1 MRCEVRLYGIIQG
14 MFQKVVLEF
23 ALAVVASAGMGVLLA
38 ASAPAP
44 QTDGEVWNE
53 GVEYFRN
60 NDVTNALRVLRPL
73 MLSKTHGARAAEV
86 VAKLE
91 NDRGKL
97 EEAAGAAQIALRSA
111 PDDAKANRNF
121 TRATDGLPQMRETKR
136 INAILQAAQGKDP
149 GSMLLAATKDARQLM
164 TESGAY
170 RTNAPARAVALA
182 DALSKRA
189 ERLAD
194 TWIPVRE
201 VIAQSVTNEEQ
212 AATIVQQIEQT
223 QAKTKTAAKDLGD
236 LGDGAYATISDVEHD
251 FTRFLKMTIMPPAA
265 MDEDLVAQSNAWMDV
280 EDFNGRKWQQDA
292 LDYTRAFRAKFPAWA
307 QAYEQQ
313 AQSDT
318 NKPPFTKEAQDKI
331 SALATELEKLQI
343 ECASKSL
350 PPNQEKALGL
360 INQIRELLPKDNNQ
374 NGQGQ
379 NNQQNQQNQDQDK
392 NQDQNQQQQQD
403 QQKQDEPDQKQDQD
417 PNQQQ
422 DQDKKNG
429 EEQQEDEQEEDQE
442 LEATL
447 KKAQERNDEHE
458 AEKKARMRKAPLPPN
473 ERDW

>member
-1 MRCEVRLYGIIQG
+1 M
-14 MFQKVVLEF
+14 
-23 ALAVVASAGMGVLLA
+23 
-38 ASAPAP
+38 
-44 QTDGEVWNE
+44 TDGEVWNE

-73 MLSKTHGARAAEV
+73 MLSKSHGARAAEV

-91 NDRGKL
+91 YDRGNL
-97 EEAAGAAQIALRSA
+97 EEAAGAAQIALRA
-111 PDDAKANRNF
+111 NPADAKANRNF
-121 TRATDGLPQMRETKR
+121 TRATDGLPQLRETKR
-136 INAILQAAQGKDP
+136 INAILQASQGQDP
-149 GSMLLAATKDARQLM
+149 GSMMLAATKDARQLM
-164 TESGAY
+164 VEAGGY

-182 DALSKRA
+182 DALAKRA
-189 ERLAD
+189 EKLAD

-212 AATIVQQIEQT
+212 AATILAQIEQA
-223 QAKTKTAAKDLGD
+223 QAKTKSAAKELGD
-236 LGDGAYATISDVEHD
+236 LGDDAYAAMSDVEHD
-251 FTRFLKMTIMPPAA
+251 FTRFLKLTVLPPAA
-265 MDEDLVAQSNAWMDV
+265 IGEDLAAQSNAWLDV

-292 LDYTRAFRAKFPAWA
+292 LDYTRAFRARFPAWA

-318 NKPPFTKEAQDKI
+318 NKPPFTKEQQDRI

-343 ECASKSL
+343 ECVSKSL
-350 PPNQEKALGL
+350 PPNQEKAIGI
-360 INQIRELLPKDNNQ
+360 INEIRELLPKDSS
-374 NGQGQ
+374 GGGGQ
-379 NNQQNQQNQDQDK
+379 NSQQNQQQNQDRQ
-392 NQDQNQQQQQD
+392 QNQQDQEQQTNDNKNDQQQD
-403 QQKQDEPDQKQDQD
+403 QQTDQRQEQD
-417 PNQQQ
+417 P
-422 DQDKKNG
+422 
-429 EEQQEDEQEEDQE
+429 EENTSEEDSSADSQEDDSQEDQE

>member
-1 MRCEVRLYGIIQG
+1 
-14 MFQKVVLEF
+14 MFPKVVLEF
-23 ALAVVASAGMGVLLA
+23 VLAAVVSAGTGVLLA
-38 ASAPAP
+38 DPASAP

-91 NDRGKL
+91 YDRGNL
-97 EEAAGAAQIALRSA
+97 EEAAGAAQIALRAA

-121 TRATDGLPQMRETKR
+121 TRATDGLPQVRETKR

-164 TESGAY
+164 AEAGAY
-170 RTNAPARAVALA
+170 RTNAPARAVAMA

-212 AATIVQQIEQT
+212 AATIVQQIEQA
-223 QAKTKTAAKDLGD
+223 QAKTKSAAKDLGD
-236 LGDGAYATISDVEHD
+236 LGDGAYAAISDVEHD
-251 FTRFLKMTIMPPAA
+251 FTRFLKLTVMPPAA

-343 ECASKSL
+343 ECATKSL
-350 PPNQEKALGL
+350 PPSQEKALGL
-360 INQIRELLPKDNNQ
+360 INQIKELLPKDNNQ

-379 NNQQNQQNQDQDK
+379 NNQNQQNQDQNK
-392 NQDQNQQQQQD
+392 NQDQKQDQNQQQDQQNQD
-403 QQKQDEPDQKQDQD
+403 QQSDQKQDQD
-417 PNQQQ
+417 PNEQQ
-422 DQDKKNG
+422 DQDKKD
-429 EEQQEDEQEEDQE
+429 EQDQQEEEKEEDQE